1 VGFIRDYQRRSFM
14 LSQVVRFG
22 EYHFNPG
29 IDTMLPEQLSRLIQ
43 KFPAVSKHEDGTFG
57 TLCHLGEYVGLASS
71 ASHAD

>member
-1 VGFIRDYQRRSFM
+1 M

-22 EYHFNPG
+22 EYHFDPG

-43 KFPAVSKHEDGTFG
+43 QLTAVSKHQNWS
-57 TLCHLGEYVGLASS
+57 LSALSHLSEYVGLTSS